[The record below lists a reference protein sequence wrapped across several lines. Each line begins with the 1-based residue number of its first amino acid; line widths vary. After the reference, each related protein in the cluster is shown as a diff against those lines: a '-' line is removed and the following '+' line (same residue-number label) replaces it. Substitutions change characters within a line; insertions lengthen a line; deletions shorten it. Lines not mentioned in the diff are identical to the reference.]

1 MLVLS
6 PCMKIKMI
14 FLMKRTSEKINIL
27 FLIYFE
33 FSILKKNKNFT
44 INILKLITNN
54 YIYFKLI
61 FKKIKE
67 NLFLI

>member
-14 FLMKRTSEKINIL
+14 FLMKRTSEKINLL

-44 INILKLITNN
+44 INILK
-54 YIYFKLI
+54 FR
-61 FKKIKE
+61 F
-67 NLFLI
+67 